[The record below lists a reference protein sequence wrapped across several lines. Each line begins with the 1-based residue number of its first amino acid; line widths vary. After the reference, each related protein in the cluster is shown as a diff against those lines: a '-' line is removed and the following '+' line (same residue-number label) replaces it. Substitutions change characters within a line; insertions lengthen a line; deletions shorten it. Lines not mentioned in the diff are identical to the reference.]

1 MGEIV
6 CLDPR
11 IIRRSRQRSFIHH
24 YEDWGQV
31 RADLIKRTGLERQ
44 ETSLARLSH
53 VFIVNLQGAVSHGE
67 DIVDGRR
74 LPFSPRRAGSVIYV
88 PAGSEWTGWDEG
100 EATAAYLLVSIE
112 QELAV
117 DVFAEKMRHRLP
129 NPRPAIGFRDSA
141 VEMALQRIAAEVT
154 HPDPLSV
161 TMVESQAMQLIVQMA
176 RMNGFPH
183 NPAKGGLS
191 SFDLKH
197 VFEMIGTSGKSPT
210 LRELANA
217 VGLSRFHFWR
227 AFKQSTGL
235 TPYAYMA
242 KGRLEKSSEM
252 LRTTT
257 LSATEIA
264 LECNFGSSSHF
275 TNAFKRAFG
284 VTPTE
289 FRNLCRT

>member
-11 IIRRSRQRSFIHH
+11 LIRRSRQRSFVHH
-24 YEDWGQV
+24 FEDWGRV

-44 ETSLARLSH
+44 ETSLARSSH

-67 DIVDGRR
+67 DVVDGRR
-74 LPFSPRRAGSVIYV
+74 LPFAPRRAGSLIYV
-88 PAGSEWTGWDEG
+88 PPGSEWLGWDEG
-100 EATAAYLLVSIE
+100 EATAAYLLVSV
-112 QELAV
+112 QQDLAV

-129 NPRPAIGFRDSA
+129 NPRPAIGFRNSA
-141 VEMALQRIAAEVT
+141 VEMALQRIAMEVT

-197 VFEMIGTSGKSPT
+197 TLEMIDTSNRTPT
-210 LRELANA
+210 LAELANA

-227 AFKQSTGL
+227 AFKQSTGM
-235 TPYAYMA
+235 TPYAFMA
-242 KGRLEKSSEM
+242 KRRLEKSSEM

-257 LSATEIA
+257 LSATQIA

-275 TNAFKRAFG
+275 TTAFKRAFG

-289 FRNLCRT
+289 FRNLCQT